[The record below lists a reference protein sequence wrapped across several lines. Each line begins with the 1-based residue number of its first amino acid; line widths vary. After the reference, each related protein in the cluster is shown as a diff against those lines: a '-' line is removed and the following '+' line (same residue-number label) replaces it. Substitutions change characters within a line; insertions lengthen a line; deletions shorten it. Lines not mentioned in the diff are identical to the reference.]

1 MTDVLIRPSLISD
14 KTLSLGLLFILVA
27 FLIGVGN
34 PALAFLIAAAI
45 ALWTNRTLIAKASS
59 YSKYALQ
66 TAIVLL
72 GFSMNANNLLTLS
85 VDYAAVVSLY
95 VVITLF
101 FGLMIGWLIKQESV
115 DSKLIST
122 GTAIC
127 GGTAIAT
134 LSPILRASPG
144 QTGMTLALVFVLN
157 AVALL
162 SFPYAG
168 HWLDLSQSQFGV
180 WTALAIHDTSSVVAT
195 AAIYGEEAAQVATT
209 LKLGRTLWLV
219 PVLLVFSIIEGS
231 KDDKNKFVTVPIFI
245 FLFVGASIIASYL
258 DLPSLL
264 IETTSVLSKALLVT
278 ALFLVGIATTRDN
291 LKQLNRKHL
300 LQGLIIW
307 IVVVIAT
314 LAFVVTKI

>member
-168 HWLDLSQSQFGV
+168 QWLDLSQSQFGV
-180 WTALAIHDTSSVVAT
+180 WTALAIHDASSVVAT

-219 PVLLVFSIIEGS
+219 PVLLVFSMIEGS
-231 KDDKNKFVTVPIFI
+231 KDDKNKLVSVPNFI

-300 LQGLIIW
+300 LQGLVIW
-307 IVVVIAT
+307 IVVVTAT
-314 LAFVVTKI
+314 LGFVVTKI

>member
-1 MTDVLIRPSLISD
+1 MLMVL
-14 KTLSLGLLFILVA
+14 
-27 FLIGVGN
+27 LIGVGN
-34 PALAFLIAAAI
+34 PALAFLAAAAI
-45 ALWTNRTLIAKASS
+45 SLWTNRTLIANASK

-72 GFSMNANNLLTLS
+72 GFSMNANNLLSLS
-85 VDYAAVVSLY
+85 IDYAAVVSLY

-101 FGLMIGWLIKQESV
+101 FGLFIGLLIKQESI

-127 GGTAIAT
+127 GGTAIAS

-168 HWLDLSQSQFGV
+168 DWLNLSQSQFGV

-231 KDDKNKFVTVPIFI
+231 KDDKKTLITIPNFI
-245 FLFVGASIIASYL
+245 FLFVGASIAASYL
-258 DLPSLL
+258 DLPSL
-264 IETTSVLSKALLVT
+264 IIVTTSLVSKALLVA
-278 ALFLVGIATTRDN
+278 ALFLVGIATTREN

-307 IVVVIAT
+307 IIVVLAT
-314 LAFVVTKI
+314 LWFVVTKI

>member
-1 MTDVLIRPSLISD
+1 MLSLALALVLI
-14 KTLSLGLLFILVA
+14 FI
-27 FLIGVGN
+27 GN
-34 PALAFLIAAAI
+34 PALAFLVAAAI
-45 ALWTNRTLIAKASS
+45 SLWTNRTLIAKASG

-72 GFSMNANNLLTLS
+72 GFSMNANSLLALS
-85 VDYAAVVSLY
+85 VDYAAIVSLY
-95 VVITLF
+95 VVVTLL
-101 FGLMIGWLIKQESV
+101 FGLFVGWLIKQESV

-127 GGTAIAT
+127 GGTAIAS

-168 HWLDLSQSQFGV
+168 HWLELTQTQFGV

-219 PVLLVFSIIEGS
+219 PVLLVFSMIEGS
-231 KDDKNKFVTVPIFI
+231 KDDKKQFVTVPNFI
-245 FLFVGASIIASYL
+245 FLFVGASIIASYAN
-258 DLPSLL
+258 LPAAL
-264 IETTSVLSKALLVT
+264 IETSSIVSKALLVA
-278 ALFLVGIATTRDN
+278 ALFLVGIATTREN

-300 LQGLIIW
+300 LQGLTIW
-307 IVVVIAT
+307 IIVVIAT
-314 LAFVVTKI
+314 LGFVVNKI

>member
-1 MTDVLIRPSLISD
+1 M
-14 KTLSLGLLFILVA
+14 
-27 FLIGVGN
+27 
-34 PALAFLIAAAI
+34 
-45 ALWTNRTLIAKASS
+45 IAKASG

-72 GFSMNANNLLTLS
+72 GFSMNANNLLALS
-85 VDYAAVVSLY
+85 VDYAAIVSLY
-95 VVITLF
+95 VVVTLL
-101 FGLMIGWLIKQESV
+101 FGLFVGWLIKQESV

-127 GGTAIAT
+127 GGTAIAS

-168 HWLDLSQSQFGV
+168 HWLELTQTQFGV

-231 KDDKNKFVTVPIFI
+231 KDDKKQFVTVPNFI
-245 FLFVGASIIASYL
+245 FLFVGASIIASYVN
-258 DLPSLL
+258 LPAAL
-264 IETTSVLSKALLVT
+264 IETSSIVSKALLVA
-278 ALFLVGIATTRDN
+278 ALFLVGIATTREN

-300 LQGLIIW
+300 LQGLTIW
-307 IVVVIAT
+307 IIVVIAT
-314 LAFVVTKI
+314 LGFVVNKI

>member
-1 MTDVLIRPSLISD
+1 MLMT
-14 KTLSLGLLFILVA
+14 

-34 PALAFLIAAAI
+34 PALAFLVAAAI
-45 ALWTNRTLIAKASS
+45 SLWTNRTLIAKAAS

-72 GFSMNANNLLTLS
+72 GFSMNANNLLALS
-85 VDYAAVVSLY
+85 VDYAAIVSLY
-95 VVITLF
+95 VVVTLL
-101 FGLMIGWLIKQESV
+101 FGLFVGWLIKQESV

-127 GGTAIAT
+127 GGTAIAS

-168 HWLDLSQSQFGV
+168 HWLELTQTQFGV

-231 KDDKNKFVTVPIFI
+231 KDDKKQFVTVPNFI
-245 FLFVGASIIASYL
+245 FLFVGASIIASYVN
-258 DLPSLL
+258 LPAAL
-264 IETTSVLSKALLVT
+264 IETSSIVSKALLVA
-278 ALFLVGIATTRDN
+278 ALFLVGIATTREN

-300 LQGLIIW
+300 LQGLTIW
-307 IVVVIAT
+307 IIVVIAT
-314 LAFVVTKI
+314 LGFVVNKI

>member
-1 MTDVLIRPSLISD
+1 MFSLALAPVLI
-14 KTLSLGLLFILVA
+14 FI
-27 FLIGVGN
+27 GN
-34 PALAFLIAAAI
+34 PALAFLVAAAI
-45 ALWTNRTLIAKASS
+45 SLWTNRTLIAKASG

-72 GFSMNANNLLTLS
+72 GFSMNANNLLALS
-85 VDYAAVVSLY
+85 VDYAAIVSLY
-95 VVITLF
+95 VVVTLL
-101 FGLMIGWLIKQESV
+101 FGLFVGWLIKQESV

-127 GGTAIAT
+127 GGTAIAS

-168 HWLDLSQSQFGV
+168 HWLELTQTQFGV

-231 KDDKNKFVTVPIFI
+231 KDDKKQFVTVPNFI
-245 FLFVGASIIASYL
+245 FLFVGASIIASYAN
-258 DLPSLL
+258 LPAAL
-264 IETTSVLSKALLVT
+264 IETSSIVSKALLVA
-278 ALFLVGIATTRDN
+278 ALFLVGIATTREN

-300 LQGLIIW
+300 LQGLTIW
-307 IVVVIAT
+307 IIVVIAT
-314 LAFVVTKI
+314 LGFVVNKI

>member
-1 MTDVLIRPSLISD
+1 MLMVL
-14 KTLSLGLLFILVA
+14 
-27 FLIGVGN
+27 LIGVGN
-34 PALAFLIAAAI
+34 PALAFLAAAAI
-45 ALWTNRTLIAKASS
+45 SLWTNRTLIANASK

-72 GFSMNANNLLTLS
+72 GFSMNANNLLSLS
-85 VDYAAVVSLY
+85 IDYAAVVSLY

-101 FGLMIGWLIKQESV
+101 FGLFIGRLIKQESI

-127 GGTAIAT
+127 GGTAIAS

-168 HWLDLSQSQFGV
+168 DWLNLSQSQFGV

-231 KDDKNKFVTVPIFI
+231 KDDKKTLITIPNFI
-245 FLFVGASIIASYL
+245 FLFVGASIAASYL
-258 DLPSLL
+258 DLQSLV
-264 IETTSVLSKALLVT
+264 IVYTSLVSKALLVA
-278 ALFLVGIATTRDN
+278 ALFLVGIATTREN

-307 IVVVIAT
+307 IIVVLAT
-314 LAFVVTKI
+314 LWFVVTKI

>member
-1 MTDVLIRPSLISD
+1 MT
-14 KTLSLGLLFILVA
+14 

-34 PALAFLIAAAI
+34 PALAFLVAAAI
-45 ALWTNRTLIAKASS
+45 SLWTNRTLIAKASS

-72 GFSMNANNLLTLS
+72 GFSMNANSLLALS
-85 VDYAAVVSLY
+85 VDYAAIVSLY
-95 VVITLF
+95 VVVTLL
-101 FGLMIGWLIKQESV
+101 FGLFVGWLIKQESV

-127 GGTAIAT
+127 GGTAIAS

-168 HWLDLSQSQFGV
+168 HWLELTQTQFGV

-219 PVLLVFSIIEGS
+219 PVLLVFSMIEGS
-231 KDDKNKFVTVPIFI
+231 KDDKKQFVTVPNFI
-245 FLFVGASIIASYL
+245 FLFVGASIIASYAN
-258 DLPSLL
+258 LPAAL
-264 IETTSVLSKALLVT
+264 IETSSIVSKALLVA
-278 ALFLVGIATTRDN
+278 ALFLVGIATTREN

-300 LQGLIIW
+300 LQGLTIW
-307 IVVVIAT
+307 IIVVIAT
-314 LAFVVTKI
+314 LGFVVNKI

>member
-1 MTDVLIRPSLISD
+1 LLSLVLAPVLI
-14 KTLSLGLLFILVA
+14 FI
-27 FLIGVGN
+27 GN
-34 PALAFLIAAAI
+34 PALAFLVAAAI
-45 ALWTNRTLIAKASS
+45 SLWTNRTLIAKASG

-72 GFSMNANNLLTLS
+72 GFSMNANNLLALS
-85 VDYAAVVSLY
+85 VDYAAIVSLY

-101 FGLMIGWLIKQESV
+101 FGLFIGWLIKQESV

-127 GGTAIAT
+127 GGTAIAS

-168 HWLDLSQSQFGV
+168 HWLELTQTQFGV

-219 PVLLVFSIIEGS
+219 PVLLVFSMIEGS
-231 KDDKNKFVTVPIFI
+231 KDDKKQFVTVPNFI
-245 FLFVGASIIASYL
+245 FLFVGASIIASYAN
-258 DLPSLL
+258 LPAAL
-264 IETTSVLSKALLVT
+264 IETSSIVSKALLVA
-278 ALFLVGIATTRDN
+278 ALFLVGIATTREN

-300 LQGLIIW
+300 LQGLTIW
-307 IVVVIAT
+307 IIVVIAT
-314 LAFVVTKI
+314 LGFVVNKI

>member
-1 MTDVLIRPSLISD
+1 MLMVL
-14 KTLSLGLLFILVA
+14 
-27 FLIGVGN
+27 LIGVGN
-34 PALAFLIAAAI
+34 PALAFLAAAAI
-45 ALWTNRTLIAKASS
+45 SLWTNRTLIANASK

-72 GFSMNANNLLTLS
+72 GFSMNANNLLSLS
-85 VDYAAVVSLY
+85 IDYAAVVSLY

-101 FGLMIGWLIKQESV
+101 FGLFIGRLIKQESI

-127 GGTAIAT
+127 GGTAIAS

-144 QTGMTLALVFVLN
+144 QTGMTLALVFLLN

-168 HWLDLSQSQFGV
+168 DWLNLSQSQFGV

-231 KDDKNKFVTVPIFI
+231 KDDKKTLITIPNFI
-245 FLFVGASIIASYL
+245 FLFVGASIAASYL
-258 DLPSLL
+258 DLPNLV
-264 IETTSVLSKALLVT
+264 IVTTSLVSKALLVA
-278 ALFLVGIATTRDN
+278 ALFLVGIATTREN
-291 LKQLNRKHL
+291 LKQLNQKHL

-307 IVVVIAT
+307 IIVVLAT
-314 LAFVVTKI
+314 LWFVATKI

>member
-1 MTDVLIRPSLISD
+1 MLMVL
-14 KTLSLGLLFILVA
+14 
-27 FLIGVGN
+27 LIGVGN
-34 PALAFLIAAAI
+34 PALAFLAAAAI
-45 ALWTNRTLIAKASS
+45 SLWTNRTLIANASK

-72 GFSMNANNLLTLS
+72 GFSMNANNLLSLS
-85 VDYAAVVSLY
+85 IDYAAVVSLY

-101 FGLMIGWLIKQESV
+101 FGLFIGRLIKQESI

-127 GGTAIAT
+127 GGTAIAS

-168 HWLDLSQSQFGV
+168 DWLNLSQSQFGV

-231 KDDKNKFVTVPIFI
+231 KDDKKTLITIPNFI
-245 FLFVGASIIASYL
+245 FLFVGASIAASYL
-258 DLPSLL
+258 NLPSLV
-264 IETTSVLSKALLVT
+264 IVYTSLVSKALLVA
-278 ALFLVGIATTRDN
+278 ALFLVGIATTREN

-307 IVVVIAT
+307 IIVVLAT
-314 LAFVVTKI
+314 LWFVVTKI

>member
-1 MTDVLIRPSLISD
+1 MLMT
-14 KTLSLGLLFILVA
+14 

-34 PALAFLIAAAI
+34 PALAFLVAAAI
-45 ALWTNRTLIAKASS
+45 SLWTNRTLIAKASS

-72 GFSMNANNLLTLS
+72 GFSMNANSLLALS
-85 VDYAAVVSLY
+85 VDYAAIVSLY
-95 VVITLF
+95 VVVTLL
-101 FGLMIGWLIKQESV
+101 FGLFVGWLIKQESV

-127 GGTAIAT
+127 GGTAIAS

-168 HWLDLSQSQFGV
+168 HWLELTQTQFGV

-219 PVLLVFSIIEGS
+219 PVLLVFSMIEGS
-231 KDDKNKFVTVPIFI
+231 KDEKKQFVTVPNFI
-245 FLFVGASIIASYL
+245 FLFVGASIIASYAN
-258 DLPSLL
+258 LPAAL
-264 IETTSVLSKALLVT
+264 IETSSIVSKALLVA
-278 ALFLVGIATTRDN
+278 ALFLVGIATTREN

-300 LQGLIIW
+300 LQGLTIW
-307 IVVVIAT
+307 IIVVIAT
-314 LAFVVTKI
+314 LGFVVNKI

>member
-1 MTDVLIRPSLISD
+1 MLMVL
-14 KTLSLGLLFILVA
+14 
-27 FLIGVGN
+27 LIGVGN
-34 PALAFLIAAAI
+34 PALAFLAAATI
-45 ALWTNRTLIAKASS
+45 SLWTNRTLIANASK

-72 GFSMNANNLLTLS
+72 GFSMNANNLLSLS
-85 VDYAAVVSLY
+85 IDYAAVVSLY

-101 FGLMIGWLIKQESV
+101 FGLFIGRLIKQESI

-127 GGTAIAT
+127 GGTAIAS

-144 QTGMTLALVFVLN
+144 QTGMTLALVFLLN

-168 HWLDLSQSQFGV
+168 DWLNLSQSQFGV

-231 KDDKNKFVTVPIFI
+231 KDDKKTLITIPNFI
-245 FLFVGASIIASYL
+245 FLFVGASIAASYL
-258 DLPSLL
+258 DLPSLV
-264 IETTSVLSKALLVT
+264 IVTTSLVSKALLVA
-278 ALFLVGIATTRDN
+278 ALFLVGIATTREN
-291 LKQLNRKHL
+291 LKQLNQKNQRDL
-300 LQGLIIW
+300 LAL
-307 IVVVIAT
+307 
-314 LAFVVTKI
+314 

>member
-1 MTDVLIRPSLISD
+1 MLMVL
-14 KTLSLGLLFILVA
+14 
-27 FLIGVGN
+27 LIGVGN
-34 PALAFLIAAAI
+34 PALAFLAAAAI
-45 ALWTNRTLIAKASS
+45 SLWTNRTLIANASK

-72 GFSMNANNLLTLS
+72 GFSMNANNLLSLS
-85 VDYAAVVSLY
+85 IDYAAVVSLY

-101 FGLMIGWLIKQESV
+101 FGLFIGRLIKQESI

-127 GGTAIAT
+127 GGTAIAS

-144 QTGMTLALVFVLN
+144 QTGMTLALVFLLN

-168 HWLDLSQSQFGV
+168 DWLNLSQSQFGV

-231 KDDKNKFVTVPIFI
+231 KDDKKTLITIPNFI
-245 FLFVGASIIASYL
+245 FLFVGASIAASYL
-258 DLPSLL
+258 DLPNLV
-264 IETTSVLSKALLVT
+264 IVTTSLVSKALLVA
-278 ALFLVGIATTRDN
+278 ALFLVGIATTREN
-291 LKQLNRKHL
+291 LKQLNQKNQRDL
-300 LQGLIIW
+300 LAL
-307 IVVVIAT
+307 
-314 LAFVVTKI
+314 

>member
-1 MTDVLIRPSLISD
+1 MFSLALAPVLV
-14 KTLSLGLLFILVA
+14 FI
-27 FLIGVGN
+27 GN
-34 PALAFLIAAAI
+34 PALAFLVAAAI
-45 ALWTNRTLIAKASS
+45 SLWTNRTLIAKASG

-72 GFSMNANNLLTLS
+72 GFSMNANNLLALS
-85 VDYAAVVSLY
+85 VDYAAIVSLY

-101 FGLMIGWLIKQESV
+101 FGLFIGWLIKQESV

-127 GGTAIAT
+127 GGTAIAS

-168 HWLDLSQSQFGV
+168 HWLELTQTQFGV

-219 PVLLVFSIIEGS
+219 PVLLVFSMIEGS
-231 KDDKNKFVTVPIFI
+231 KDDKKQFVTVPNFI
-245 FLFVGASIIASYL
+245 FLFVGASIIASYAN
-258 DLPSLL
+258 LPAAL
-264 IETTSVLSKALLVT
+264 IETSSIVSKALLVA
-278 ALFLVGIATTRDN
+278 ALFLVGIATTREN

-300 LQGLIIW
+300 LQGLTIW
-307 IVVVIAT
+307 IIVVIAT
-314 LAFVVTKI
+314 LGFVVNKI

>member
-1 MTDVLIRPSLISD
+1 MLVVL
-14 KTLSLGLLFILVA
+14 
-27 FLIGVGN
+27 LIGVGN

-168 HWLDLSQSQFGV
+168 QWLDLSQSQFGV

-219 PVLLVFSIIEGS
+219 PVLLVFSMIEGS

-300 LQGLIIW
+300 LQGLVIW

-314 LAFVVTKI
+314 LGFVVTKI

>member
-1 MTDVLIRPSLISD
+1 MLMVL
-14 KTLSLGLLFILVA
+14 
-27 FLIGVGN
+27 LIGVGN
-34 PALAFLIAAAI
+34 PALAFLAAAAI
-45 ALWTNRTLIAKASS
+45 SLWTNRTLIANASK

-72 GFSMNANNLLTLS
+72 GFSMNANNLLSLS
-85 VDYAAVVSLY
+85 IDYAAVVSLY

-101 FGLMIGWLIKQESV
+101 FGLFIGRLIKQESI

-127 GGTAIAT
+127 GGTAIAS

-168 HWLDLSQSQFGV
+168 DWLNLSQSQFGV

-231 KDDKNKFVTVPIFI
+231 KDDKKTLITIPNFI
-245 FLFVGASIIASYL
+245 FLFVGASIAASYL
-258 DLPSLL
+258 DLPSLV
-264 IETTSVLSKALLVT
+264 IVTTSLVSKALLVA
-278 ALFLVGIATTRDN
+278 ALFLVGIATTREN

-307 IVVVIAT
+307 IIVVLAT
-314 LAFVVTKI
+314 LWFVVTKI

>member
-1 MTDVLIRPSLISD
+1 MLMVL
-14 KTLSLGLLFILVA
+14 
-27 FLIGVGN
+27 LIGVGN
-34 PALAFLIAAAI
+34 PALAFLAAAAI
-45 ALWTNRTLIAKASS
+45 SLWTNRTLIANASK

-72 GFSMNANNLLTLS
+72 GFSMNANNLLSLS
-85 VDYAAVVSLY
+85 IDYAAVVSLY

-101 FGLMIGWLIKQESV
+101 FGLFIGRLIKQESI

-127 GGTAIAT
+127 GGTAIAS

-168 HWLDLSQSQFGV
+168 DWLNLSQSQFGV

-231 KDDKNKFVTVPIFI
+231 KDDKKTLITIPNFI
-245 FLFVGASIIASYL
+245 FLFVGASIAASYL
-258 DLPSLL
+258 DLPSLV
-264 IETTSVLSKALLVT
+264 IVYTSLVSKALLVA
-278 ALFLVGIATTRDN
+278 ALFLVGIATTREN

-307 IVVVIAT
+307 IIVVLAT
-314 LAFVVTKI
+314 LWFVVTKI

>member
-1 MTDVLIRPSLISD
+1 MLMT
-14 KTLSLGLLFILVA
+14 

-34 PALAFLIAAAI
+34 PALAFLVAAAI
-45 ALWTNRTLIAKASS
+45 SLWTNRTLIAKASS

-72 GFSMNANNLLTLS
+72 GFSMNANNLLALS
-85 VDYAAVVSLY
+85 VDYAAIVSLY
-95 VVITLF
+95 VVVTLL
-101 FGLMIGWLIKQESV
+101 FGLFVGWLIKQESV

-127 GGTAIAT
+127 GGTAIAS

-168 HWLDLSQSQFGV
+168 HWLELTQTQFGV

-219 PVLLVFSIIEGS
+219 PVLLVFSMIEGS
-231 KDDKNKFVTVPIFI
+231 KDEKKQFVTVPNFI
-245 FLFVGASIIASYL
+245 FLFVGASIIASYAN
-258 DLPSLL
+258 LPAAL
-264 IETTSVLSKALLVT
+264 IETSSIVSKALLVA
-278 ALFLVGIATTRDN
+278 ALFLVGIATTREN
-291 LKQLNRKHL
+291 LKQLNQKHL
-300 LQGLIIW
+300 LQGLTIW
-307 IVVVIAT
+307 IIVVIAT
-314 LAFVVTKI
+314 LGFVVNKI

>member
-1 MTDVLIRPSLISD
+1 MVL
-14 KTLSLGLLFILVA
+14 
-27 FLIGVGN
+27 LIGVGN
-34 PALAFLIAAAI
+34 PALAFLAAAAI
-45 ALWTNRTLIAKASS
+45 SLWTNQTLIAKASS

-72 GFSMNANNLLTLS
+72 GFSMNANNLLSLS
-85 VDYAAVVSLY
+85 IDYAAVVSLY
-95 VVITLF
+95 VIITLF
-101 FGLMIGWLIKQESV
+101 FGLFIGWLIKQESI

-127 GGTAIAT
+127 GGTAIAS
-134 LSPILRASPG
+134 LSPILQASPG

-157 AVALL
+157 AAALL
-162 SFPYAG
+162 SFPYVG
-168 HWLDLSQSQFGV
+168 DWLGLSQSQFGI

-195 AAIYGEEAAQVATT
+195 AAIYGEEATQVATT

-231 KDDKNKFVTVPIFI
+231 KDDKKTLITIPNFI
-245 FLFVGASIIASYL
+245 FLFVGASIVASYL
-258 DLPSLL
+258 DLPSLVTV
-264 IETTSVLSKALLVT
+264 TTSLVSKALLVA
-278 ALFLVGIATTRDN
+278 ALFLVGIATTREN

-307 IVVVIAT
+307 IIVVLAT
-314 LAFVVTKI
+314 LWFVVTKI

>member
-1 MTDVLIRPSLISD
+1 MFSLALAPVLI
-14 KTLSLGLLFILVA
+14 F
-27 FLIGVGN
+27 FGN
-34 PALAFLIAAAI
+34 PALAFLVAAAI
-45 ALWTNRTLIAKASS
+45 SLWTNRTLIAKASG

-72 GFSMNANNLLTLS
+72 GFSMNANNLLALS
-85 VDYAAVVSLY
+85 VDYAAIVSLY

-101 FGLMIGWLIKQESV
+101 FGLFIGWLIKQESV

-127 GGTAIAT
+127 GGTAIAS

-168 HWLDLSQSQFGV
+168 HWLELTQTQFGV

-219 PVLLVFSIIEGS
+219 PVLLVFSMIEGS
-231 KDDKNKFVTVPIFI
+231 KDDKKQFVTVPNFI
-245 FLFVGASIIASYL
+245 FLFVGASIIASYAN
-258 DLPSLL
+258 LPAAL
-264 IETTSVLSKALLVT
+264 IETSSIVSKALLVA
-278 ALFLVGIATTRDN
+278 ALFLVGIATTREN

-300 LQGLIIW
+300 LQGLTIW
-307 IVVVIAT
+307 IIVVIAT
-314 LAFVVTKI
+314 LGFVVNKI

>member
-1 MTDVLIRPSLISD
+1 MLMVL
-14 KTLSLGLLFILVA
+14 
-27 FLIGVGN
+27 LIGVGN
-34 PALAFLIAAAI
+34 PALAFLAAATI
-45 ALWTNRTLIAKASS
+45 SLWTNRTFIANASK

-72 GFSMNANNLLTLS
+72 GFSMNANNLLSLS
-85 VDYAAVVSLY
+85 IDYAAVVSLY

-101 FGLMIGWLIKQESV
+101 FGLFIGRLIKQESI

-127 GGTAIAT
+127 GGTAIAS

-144 QTGMTLALVFVLN
+144 QTGMTLALVFLLN

-168 HWLDLSQSQFGV
+168 DWLNLSQSQFGV

-231 KDDKNKFVTVPIFI
+231 KDDKKTLITIPNFI
-245 FLFVGASIIASYL
+245 FLFVGASIAASYL
-258 DLPSLL
+258 DLPSL
-264 IETTSVLSKALLVT
+264 IIVTTSLVSKALLVA
-278 ALFLVGIATTRDN
+278 ALFLVGIATTREN
-291 LKQLNRKHL
+291 LKQLNQKHL

-307 IVVVIAT
+307 IIVVLAT
-314 LAFVVTKI
+314 LWFVATKI

>member
-168 HWLDLSQSQFGV
+168 QWLDLSQSQFGV

-219 PVLLVFSIIEGS
+219 PVLLVFSMIEGS
-231 KDDKNKFVTVPIFI
+231 KDDKNKLVSVPNFI

-300 LQGLIIW
+300 LQGLVIW

-314 LAFVVTKI
+314 LGFVVTKI

>member
-1 MTDVLIRPSLISD
+1 MLMVL
-14 KTLSLGLLFILVA
+14 
-27 FLIGVGN
+27 LIGVGN
-34 PALAFLIAAAI
+34 PALAFLAAAAI
-45 ALWTNRTLIAKASS
+45 SLWTNRTLIANASK

-72 GFSMNANNLLTLS
+72 GFSMNANNLLSLS
-85 VDYAAVVSLY
+85 IDYAAVVSLY

-101 FGLMIGWLIKQESV
+101 FGLFIGRLIKQESI

-127 GGTAIAT
+127 GGTAIAS

-144 QTGMTLALVFVLN
+144 QTGMTLALVFLLN

-168 HWLDLSQSQFGV
+168 DWLNLSQSQFGV

-231 KDDKNKFVTVPIFI
+231 KDDKKTLITIPNFI
-245 FLFVGASIIASYL
+245 FLFVGASIAASYL
-258 DLPSLL
+258 DLPSL
-264 IETTSVLSKALLVT
+264 IIVTTSLVSKALLVA
-278 ALFLVGIATTRDN
+278 ALFLVGIATTREN

-307 IVVVIAT
+307 IIVVLAT
-314 LAFVVTKI
+314 LWFVVTKI

>member
-1 MTDVLIRPSLISD
+1 MAPVLI
-14 KTLSLGLLFILVA
+14 FI
-27 FLIGVGN
+27 GN
-34 PALAFLIAAAI
+34 PALAFLVAAAI
-45 ALWTNRTLIAKASS
+45 SLWTNRTLIAKASG

-72 GFSMNANNLLTLS
+72 GFSMNANNLLALS
-85 VDYAAVVSLY
+85 VDYAAIVSLY
-95 VVITLF
+95 VVVTLL
-101 FGLMIGWLIKQESV
+101 FGLFVGWLIKQESV

-127 GGTAIAT
+127 GGTAIAS

-168 HWLDLSQSQFGV
+168 HWLELTQTQFGV

-231 KDDKNKFVTVPIFI
+231 KDDKKQFVTVPNFI
-245 FLFVGASIIASYL
+245 FLFVGASIIASYAN
-258 DLPSLL
+258 LPAAL
-264 IETTSVLSKALLVT
+264 IETSSIVSKALLVA
-278 ALFLVGIATTRDN
+278 ALFLVGIATTREN

-300 LQGLIIW
+300 LQGLTIW
-307 IVVVIAT
+307 IIVVIAT
-314 LAFVVTKI
+314 LGFVVNKI

>member
-1 MTDVLIRPSLISD
+1 MLMVL
-14 KTLSLGLLFILVA
+14 
-27 FLIGVGN
+27 LIGVGN
-34 PALAFLIAAAI
+34 PALAFLAAATI
-45 ALWTNRTLIAKASS
+45 SLWTNRTFIANASK

-72 GFSMNANNLLTLS
+72 GFSMNANNLLSLS
-85 VDYAAVVSLY
+85 IDYAAVVSLY

-101 FGLMIGWLIKQESV
+101 FGLFIGRLIKQESI

-127 GGTAIAT
+127 GGTAIAS

-144 QTGMTLALVFVLN
+144 QTGMTLALVFLLN

-168 HWLDLSQSQFGV
+168 DWLNLSQSQFGV

-231 KDDKNKFVTVPIFI
+231 KDDKKTLITIPNFI
-245 FLFVGASIIASYL
+245 FLFVGASIAASYL
-258 DLPSLL
+258 DLPNLV
-264 IETTSVLSKALLVT
+264 IVTTSLVSKALLVA
-278 ALFLVGIATTRDN
+278 ALFLVGIATTREN
-291 LKQLNRKHL
+291 LKQLNQKHL

-307 IVVVIAT
+307 IIVVLAT
-314 LAFVVTKI
+314 LWFVATKI

>member
-1 MTDVLIRPSLISD
+1 MFSLALAPVLI
-14 KTLSLGLLFILVA
+14 FI
-27 FLIGVGN
+27 GN
-34 PALAFLIAAAI
+34 PALAFLVAAAI
-45 ALWTNRTLIAKASS
+45 SLWTNRTLIAKASG

-72 GFSMNANNLLTLS
+72 GFSMNANNLLALS
-85 VDYAAVVSLY
+85 VDYAAIVSLY

-101 FGLMIGWLIKQESV
+101 FGLFIGWLIKQESV

-127 GGTAIAT
+127 GGTAIAS

-168 HWLDLSQSQFGV
+168 HWLELTQTQFGV

-219 PVLLVFSIIEGS
+219 PVLLVFSMIEGS
-231 KDDKNKFVTVPIFI
+231 KDDKKQFVTVPNFI
-245 FLFVGASIIASYL
+245 FLFVGASIIASYAN
-258 DLPSLL
+258 LPAAL
-264 IETTSVLSKALLVT
+264 IETSSIVSKALLVA
-278 ALFLVGIATTRDN
+278 ALFLVGIATTREN

-300 LQGLIIW
+300 LQGLTIW
-307 IVVVIAT
+307 IIVVIAT
-314 LAFVVTKI
+314 LGFVVNKI